1 MRSEKR
7 LLKDPSKGQLT
18 RELIIAHGLLIAARE
33 GLGAISIGRLAKEL
47 RMSKSGLFLHFGSKE
62 KLELAVVE
70 QAFVQFLNHVM
81 KTAEEDKL
89 RGIERLWALCD
100 SWLEFV
106 EHGPF
111 PGGYFFTGVFFQT
124 ARQNGSMPRFVRGA
138 VRNWIDALE
147 EAVKQARAAEEI
159 RTDTDTREF
168 AFELNSLLLGAQWS
182 HLMTG
187 RDYMHA
193 PPFSRSSAAWWRRR
207 TRKRCSGP
215 SRPGRRTLGIGMGP
229 QINDASLASRG

>member
-1 MRSEKR
+1 MRGEERVWKG
-7 LLKDPSKGQLT
+7 LSKGQQT
-18 RELIIAHGLLIAARE
+18 REAIVAQGLLTAARE

-70 QAFVQFLNHVM
+70 QALVQFLGHVL
-81 KTAEEDKL
+81 KRAEDDQL
-89 RGIERLWALCD
+89 RGIERLWSHCD
-100 SWLEFV
+100 AWLDFV

-124 ARQNGSMPRFVRGA
+124 AKQNGPIPRLIRGA

-147 EAVKQARAAEEI
+147 EAAKQARAREEI
-159 RTDTDTREF
+159 KTDTDTQEV
-168 AFELNSLLLGAQWS
+168 AFELNSILLGAQWS

-187 RDYMHA
+187 RDYTNA
-193 PPFSRSSAAWWRRR
+193 RTTILSKFRSWAAEEIPEKAFRSVKAWKVYLANRD
-207 TRKRCSGP
+207 
-215 SRPGRRTLGIGMGP
+215 GRAGK
-229 QINDASLASRG
+229 